1 MYSVAGST
9 WQVLSTNAHASNIL
23 ANMNANLQA
32 QGLPI
37 LTATTGN
44 VLWFYMLAAAQEIAQ
59 NVDIPL
65 NAAKNSFDLSN
76 CDDNQIYS
84 MLPIAGTSLIP
95 ASYSSMYVTFTATNG
110 GILTVTSGSH
120 VIISGLSNKFVTQS
134 TLVVPASQSA
144 SVLAVADTA
153 GSIIVVSGQANALV
167 ESYANFGSVT
177 NYAPCSVG
185 SVIETAA
192 QARARLLAGNT
203 VGNNLN
209 GVILAL
215 RGLPGV
221 TGANVYFNNGLGTLA
236 ISGLTVSGTFAPINL
251 PARTAYIVVQ
261 GGSLNIASTYWS
273 LMNAPTYSGLQN
285 TVQNVT
291 TLSNQI
297 FPINYDTAVGL
308 NVYVKVYLQQS
319 SIINSGYQAALVNAL
334 LAINTPMG
342 QVLTTEYLGQQL
354 SSFPWATIQGV
365 LLSLDGINYGVVV
378 NMPANSYAKFSAQ
391 YTVIV
396 LQ

>member
-9 WQVLSTNAHASNIL
+9 WQVLSSNAHASNIL
-23 ANMNANLQA
+23 ANMNASLQA
-32 QGLPI
+32 HGLPI

-44 VLWFYMLAAAQEIAQ
+44 ILWFYMLAAGQEIAQ

-84 MLPIAGTSLIP
+84 MLPIAGTALIP

-110 GILTVTSGSH
+110 GALTVASGSH
-120 VIISGLSNKFVTQS
+120 IIVSGLSNKFVTQS
-134 TLVVPASQSA
+134 NLTVPAGTSA
-144 SVLAVADTA
+144 SVFTIADTP
-153 GSIIVVSGQANALV
+153 GQIIVVSGQANGLV
-167 ESYANFGSVT
+167 ESYANYASVT

-185 SVIETAA
+185 SAIETAA

-221 TGANVYFNNGLGTLA
+221 TGANVYFNNGLSTLA
-236 ISGLTVSGTFAPINL
+236 MSGLTISGTNSIINL
-251 PARTAYIVVQ
+251 PSRTAYIVVQ
-261 GGSLNIASTYWS
+261 GGSNQIASTYWN

-285 TVQNVT
+285 TVQNVA
-291 TLSNQI
+291 TLSNQT
-297 FPINYDTAVGL
+297 FGINYDTAVGV
-308 NVYVKVYLQQS
+308 NVYVKVYLQTS
-319 SIINSGYQAALVNAL
+319 SIINSGYQAALYNT
-334 LAINTPMG
+334 LASLATPMG
-342 QVLTTEYLGQQL
+342 QILTTEYLGQQL
-354 SSFPWATIQGV
+354 ANFPWATIQGV
-365 LLSLDGINYGVVV
+365 LLSLDGVNYGVVV
-378 NMPANSYAKFSAQ
+378 NIPANGYAKFSAQ
-391 YTVIV
+391 YTTLV

>member
-9 WQVLSTNAHASNIL
+9 WQVLSSNAHASNIL
-23 ANMNANLQA
+23 ANMNAALQA

-44 VLWFYMLAAAQEIAQ
+44 ILWFYMLAAGQEIAQ
-59 NVDIPL
+59 NIDIPL
-65 NAAKNSFDLSN
+65 NAAKNSFDIAN

-84 MLPIAGTSLIP
+84 LLPIAGTTLIP

-110 GILTVTSGSH
+110 GALTVASGSH
-120 VIISGLSNKFVTQS
+120 VIVSGLTNKFITQS
-134 TLVVPASQSA
+134 DLTVPAGTSA
-144 SVLAVADTA
+144 SVFAVADST
-153 GSIIVVSGQANALV
+153 GPVIVVSGQANGMV
-167 ESYANFGSVT
+167 ESYSNFSSVT
-177 NYAPCSVG
+177 NYAPCLVG
-185 SVIETAA
+185 SNIETAA
-192 QARARLLAGNT
+192 AARARLLSGNT

-221 TGANVYFNNGLGTLA
+221 TGANVYFNNGLSTLA
-236 ISGLTVSGTFAPINL
+236 ISGLTVSGTYSQINL

-261 GGSLNIASTYWS
+261 GGSNQIASTYWN

-291 TLSNQI
+291 TLSNQT
-297 FPINYDTAVGL
+297 FGINYDTAVGV
-308 NVYVKVYLQQS
+308 NVYVKVYLQAS
-319 SIINSGYQAALVNAL
+319 TIINSGYQAALYNTLAAL
-334 LAINTPMG
+334 VTPMG
-342 QVLTTEYLGQQL
+342 QILTTEYLGPQL
-354 SSFPWATIQGV
+354 ANFPWATIQGV
-365 LLSLDGINYGVVV
+365 MLSLDGVNYGVVV
-378 NMPANSYAKFSAQ
+378 NMPANGYAKFSSQ
-391 YTVIV
+391 YTTVV